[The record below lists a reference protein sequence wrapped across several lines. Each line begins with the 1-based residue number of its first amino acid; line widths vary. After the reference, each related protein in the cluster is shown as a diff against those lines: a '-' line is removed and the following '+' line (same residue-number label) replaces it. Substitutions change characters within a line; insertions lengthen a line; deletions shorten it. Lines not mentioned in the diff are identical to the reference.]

1 MQEQQ
6 IKHRF
11 AENYRGLYN
20 EYIDSLVDK
29 VNENFNKQFD
39 FKEKLNKTDLKK
51 LEKYIKLVEITD
63 KSFDFL
69 CSEANKI

>member
-63 KSFDFL
+63 KSFEFL

>member
-29 VNENFNKQFD
+29 VNVKYSDLIKFD
-39 FKEKLNKTDLKK
+39 KMLNEDN
-51 LEKYIKLVEITD
+51 ID
-63 KSFDFL
+63 
-69 CSEANKI
+69 

>member
-29 VNENFNKQFD
+29 VNVKYSDLIKFD
-39 FKEKLNKTDLKK
+39 KMLNEDNIDDLRKYKK
-51 LEKYIKLVEITD
+51 LYDEISKLLGDLEI
-63 KSFDFL
+63 
-69 CSEANKI
+69 EANKI

>member
-29 VNENFNKQFD
+29 VNVKYNELIKFD
-39 FKEKLNKTDLKK
+39 KMLNEDNIDDLRKYKK
-51 LEKYIKLVEITD
+51 LYDKISKLLGDLEI
-63 KSFDFL
+63 
-69 CSEANKI
+69 EANKI

>member
-29 VNENFNKQFD
+29 VNVKYSDLIKFD
-39 FKEKLNKTDLKK
+39 KMLNEDNIDDLR
-51 LEKYIKLVEITD
+51 KYKNYMM
-63 KSFDFL
+63 KFL
-69 CSEANKI
+69 NCWVI